1 MAAKRLHLGASLA
14 LPLDFAT
21 EGVAVIG
28 MRGSGKSNTEA
39 VFVEQLYKAG
49 IPFAVVDPKGDWH
62 GIKSSADG
70 KKPGLSVAIFG
81 GLHGDFPL
89 EAHLGARIADLLVDE
104 NLSAVLDV
112 SHLSKTGQ
120 LPEFLIAFCN
130 QLMHRHQLEPHV
142 RTVVFEE
149 AHRYIPQNVSAKVN
163 RLVPVLKE
171 AAASLLLEGRAW
183 GLGCLAATQRPARL
197 HKDVLEEVANAI
209 IHRIGVAATND
220 KKTIAGWTSHY
231 ELSASIVESL
241 TELNDGEA
249 WVLMPQARF
258 VAKVQMDRRTTFD
271 SAATPKVGATI
282 RRPTTMAEID
292 SDAIKAALGDV
303 IERAEA
309 DDPKALRAEI
319 ARLKRE
325 LESAR
330 SAAPETVV
338 ERIDVPVLDE
348 GLVVRVEAAL
358 EPFAALLSEV
368 QDRLTWEVKQRDEIV
383 EFERRL
389 AADRRD
395 TAGAG
400 PTGRRAEPGEL
411 VGAGRGRPA
420 RVAARQAEAQRPAE
434 RADPPARRDARR
446 AAGPGAPP
454 PEGVK
459 LGKGDRNVL
468 VVLAQWPEGVDHNRL
483 AFLAGYSA
491 SSSTISVILSRLR
504 RLGLVEPAGTARL
517 TAEGRAH
524 VGPVEPLPTG
534 ADLLNYWMH
543 RKGMGGG
550 DRQVLQILADEYPRE
565 LSHEEICDLA
575 GYSPDSST
583 MSVILSRLRRLGLV
597 EQRMRRL
604 DRQFAEAIR

>member
-1 MAAKRLHLGASLA
+1 MAAKRLHLGAGLA

-183 GLGCLAATQRPARL
+183 GLGCWAATQRPARL

-231 ELSASIVESL
+231 ELSGSIVESL

-249 WVLMPQARF
+249 WVLMPQTRF

-271 SAATPKVGATI
+271 SASTPKVGATI

-292 SDAIKAALGDV
+292 SEAIKAALDDV

-319 ARLKRE
+319 DRLTRE
-325 LESAR
+325 LEAAR
-330 SAAPETVV
+330 AAAPGTIV
-338 ERIDVPVLDE
+338 ERIDVPVLEE
-348 GLVVRVEAAL
+348 GLVVRVEEAL
-358 EPFAALLSEV
+358 EPFGALLSEV
-368 QDRLTWEVKQRDEIV
+368 QDRLTWEVKQRDEVV

-395 TAGAG
+395 ATGVRPA
-400 PTGRRAEPGEL
+400 GRRAGQGEL
-411 VGAGRGRPA
+411 VGAGRGQPG
-420 RVAARQAEAQRPAE
+420 RVAGPAPEAQRPAE
-434 RADPPARRDARR
+434 RPDPPARRDTRR
-446 AAGPGAPP
+446 TALPGAAPV
-454 PEGVK
+454 EGLTGPMKK
-459 LGKGDRNVL
+459 LL
-468 VVLAQWPEGVDHNRL
+468 AVLATYGPRTRRQL
-483 AFLAGYSA
+483 AMQAGYSA
-491 SSSTISVILSRLR
+491 NGGGFKNPLSALRTSGFVERGEPVVITDLGLDALGDYEPLPAGRDLLEFWRQQLGGPERRILDPLIDAWPRAMHREDLAVAAGYDSANGGGFKNPLSRLR
-504 RLGLVEPAGTARL
+504 TLELVARGSDVKL
-517 TAEGRAH
+517 TTE
-524 VGPVEPLPTG
+524 
-534 ADLLNYWMH
+534 
-543 RKGMGGG
+543 
-550 DRQVLQILADEYPRE
+550 
-565 LSHEEICDLA
+565 
-575 GYSPDSST
+575 
-583 MSVILSRLRRLGLV
+583 
-597 EQRMRRL
+597 
-604 DRQFAEAIR
+604 FAEAIGLT